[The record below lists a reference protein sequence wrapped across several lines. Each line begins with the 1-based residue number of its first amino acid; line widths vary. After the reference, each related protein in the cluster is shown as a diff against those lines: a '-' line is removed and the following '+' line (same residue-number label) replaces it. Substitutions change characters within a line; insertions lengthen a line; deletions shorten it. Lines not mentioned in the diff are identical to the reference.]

1 MVYPNRQR
9 EMDQTERQREVVY
22 TKRQRELIRT
32 SEVDPENETV
42 G

>member
-1 MVYPNRQR
+1 VLAPVISAICPPPSLPSYQM
-9 EMDQTERQREVVY
+9 
-22 TKRQRELIRT
+22 